1 MQDTPV
7 TDTASEPGFDLDAA
21 EIRVLGVLIE
31 KSFITPDAY
40 PMSVN
45 GIVTGCNQLTAREP
59 VMSLSESEVQA
70 AIDSLIG
77 RRLVAKRDQP
87 SARVAKYEHLVRLR
101 HSLPPAE
108 QAVLAM
114 LMLRGAQTAGELRQ
128 RCERLHRF
136 DDIAAVDA
144 VLEHLAEK
152 YRRWQ
157 PPCRAHLAPR
167 KRATSICWVARPPST
182 RWPTACS
189 PVAARASAAVALRN
203 SRTRSAVC
211 GKTSMP
217 CGASST
223 PSASSST
230 DRRGACHHGPA
241 QPCPRPC

>member
-31 KSFITPDAY
+31 KSFITPDTY

-45 GIVTGCNQLTAREP
+45 AIVTGCNQLTAREP
-59 VMSLSESEVQA
+59 VMSLSESEVQS

-108 QAVLAM
+108 QSVLAM

-152 YRRWQ
+152 Y
-157 PPCRAHLAPR
+157 PPLAAALPRAPGTKETRHVHLLGGQ
-167 KRATSICWVARPPST
+167 
-182 RWPTACS
+182 
-189 PVAARASAAVALRN
+189 AAVDEMADSLQTGGGTPGGRGRVAELEDEIRRLREDFDALR
-203 SRTRSAVC
+203 REFDTFRQQF
-211 GKTSMP
+211 
-217 CGASST
+217 
-223 PSASSST
+223 
-230 DRRGACHHGPA
+230 D
-241 QPCPRPC
+241 

>member
-152 YRRWQ
+152 Y
-157 PPCRAHLAPR
+157 PPLAAALPRAPGTKETRHVHLLGGQ
-167 KRATSICWVARPPST
+167 
-182 RWPTACS
+182 
-189 PVAARASAAVALRN
+189 AAVDEMADSLQTGGGPSAGRGRVAELEDEIRRLREDFDALR
-203 SRTRSAVC
+203 REFDAFRQQF
-211 GKTSMP
+211 
-217 CGASST
+217 
-223 PSASSST
+223 
-230 DRRGACHHGPA
+230 D
-241 QPCPRPC
+241 

>member
-31 KSFITPDAY
+31 KSFITPDSY

-45 GIVTGCNQLTAREP
+45 AIVTGCNQLTAREP
-59 VMSLSESEVQA
+59 VMSLSESEVQS

-152 YRRWQ
+152 Y
-157 PPCRAHLAPR
+157 PPLAAALPRAPGTKETRHVHLLGGQ
-167 KRATSICWVARPPST
+167 
-182 RWPTACS
+182 
-189 PVAARASAAVALRN
+189 AAVEEMADSLQAGDGTPGGRGRVAELEDEIRRLREDFDALR
-203 SRTRSAVC
+203 REFDTFRQQF
-211 GKTSMP
+211 
-217 CGASST
+217 
-223 PSASSST
+223 
-230 DRRGACHHGPA
+230 D
-241 QPCPRPC
+241 

>member
-45 GIVTGCNQLTAREP
+45 AIVTGCNQLTAREP
-59 VMSLSESEVQA
+59 VMSLSESEVQS

-152 YRRWQ
+152 Y
-157 PPCRAHLAPR
+157 PPLAAALPRAPGTKETRHVHLLGGQ
-167 KRATSICWVARPPST
+167 
-182 RWPTACS
+182 
-189 PVAARASAAVALRN
+189 AAVEEMADSLQAGSGTPGGRGRVAELEDEIRRLREDFDALR
-203 SRTRSAVC
+203 REFDTFRQQF
-211 GKTSMP
+211 
-217 CGASST
+217 
-223 PSASSST
+223 
-230 DRRGACHHGPA
+230 D
-241 QPCPRPC
+241 

>member
-152 YRRWQ
+152 Y
-157 PPCRAHLAPR
+157 PPLAAALPRAPGTKETRHVHLLGGQ
-167 KRATSICWVARPPST
+167 
-182 RWPTACS
+182 
-189 PVAARASAAVALRN
+189 AAVDEMADSLQSGGSPNAGRGRIAELEDEIRRLREDFDALR
-203 SRTRSAVC
+203 REFDAFRQQF
-211 GKTSMP
+211 
-217 CGASST
+217 
-223 PSASSST
+223 
-230 DRRGACHHGPA
+230 D
-241 QPCPRPC
+241 

>member
-114 LMLRGAQTAGELRQ
+114 LMLRSSCQSRNTVSPM
-128 RCERLHRF
+128 RCDTL
-136 DDIAAVDA
+136 
-144 VLEHLAEK
+144 
-152 YRRWQ
+152 W
-157 PPCRAHLAPR
+157 PPCSNSAKP
-167 KRATSICWVARPPST
+167 VPP
-182 RWPTACS
+182 AN
-189 PVAARASAAVALRN
+189 PVATPTRAMSEGLPGWSALV
-203 SRTRSAVC
+203 SAWL
-211 GKTSMP
+211 S
-217 CGASST
+217 
-223 PSASSST
+223 
-230 DRRGACHHGPA
+230 
-241 QPCPRPC
+241 